1 MRRSLLLAL
10 LCLGLACNCTSST
23 INSNAR
29 GTAKTSADKTPQDT
43 GPAEDVFVGI
53 VVPEADPREPRLSA
67 GMRTLLE
74 REHVKPH
81 AIDDDVAKK
90 AFALY
95 LDRLD
100 PGKLLLLAPHVEAFG
115 RRATTLD
122 DELRAGD
129 FHTARLASALLASQ
143 RKQIAQKVDALLKQ
157 PFDFTKDE
165 WLESD
170 PEKREW
176 AKDAPALEDRW
187 RRLLKQQVLERIARM
202 DEIAKALEE
211 KRDPKQA
218 VKGEDGDDGLP
229 VKLEPPPPT
238 FEGREAK
245 AREELQKSYAGRF
258 SRMLKPEP
266 LEAAELFLNAF
277 ASAYDPHSLYLAP
290 ADQENFDIEMSG
302 SLEGIGA
309 VLSEDDHYILVREIV
324 PGGAAWRQGL
334 LEAGDLILAVTQV
347 GGEPVDV
354 ADMRINDVVK
364 MIRGPKGT
372 RVTLTVKKPDDRV
385 LSLEITRDVVVVEAT
400 YARGA
405 ILDLGPKHE
414 PVGYVYL
421 PSFYGNTRSA
431 RGQTPERDATSDVR
445 ALLTRFA
452 GKKLGGIVLDLRG
465 NGGGLLDHATGIAG
479 LLVDRGPVVEV
490 QNARGKQQVLGDD
503 EPGVSFEGEVV
514 VLVDRFSAS
523 ASEIL
528 AGALQDYGRA
538 LVVGTGP
545 THGKGTVQALIDLDR
560 VAGPSSMPLGVAKLT
575 IQQFFLVDGESTQWR
590 GVQPDVVL
598 PDPASHIESGERYLD
613 NAIPFS
619 AVRPLPVKPW
629 PNGHWSKA
637 ALAQVSTTRQTA
649 QPVFE
654 KVKARGNYLA
664 ERQKQSRIPL
674 AREAWLEQRKKD
686 RKALEDLDLK
696 LEEGDERFSVQAVEY
711 RPDQADEK
719 VRAAADKRLAGWK
732 KTLARDPWL
741 EEALYLLADMQQG
754 AKVAAV
760 KASGDAPN

>member
-1 MRRSLLLAL
+1 
-10 LCLGLACNCTSST
+10 
-23 INSNAR
+23 
-29 GTAKTSADKTPQDT
+29 
-43 GPAEDVFVGI
+43 
-53 VVPEADPREPRLSA
+53 
-67 GMRTLLE
+67 
-74 REHVKPH
+74 
-81 AIDDDVAKK
+81 
-90 AFALY
+90 
-95 LDRLD
+95 
-100 PGKLLLLAPHVEAFG
+100 
-115 RRATTLD
+115 
-122 DELRAGD
+122 
-129 FHTARLASALLASQ
+129 
-143 RKQIAQKVDALLKQ
+143 
-157 PFDFTKDE
+157 
-165 WLESD
+165 
-170 PEKREW
+170 
-176 AKDAPALEDRW
+176 
-187 RRLLKQQVLERIARM
+187 
-202 DEIAKALEE
+202 
-211 KRDPKQA
+211 
-218 VKGEDGDDGLP
+218 
-229 VKLEPPPPT
+229 
-238 FEGREAK
+238 
-245 AREELQKSYAGRF
+245 
-258 SRMLKPEP
+258 
-266 LEAAELFLNAF
+266 
-277 ASAYDPHSLYLAP
+277 
-290 ADQENFDIEMSG
+290 
-302 SLEGIGA
+302 
-309 VLSEDDHYILVREIV
+309 
-324 PGGAAWRQGL
+324 
-334 LEAGDLILAVTQV
+334 
-347 GGEPVDV
+347 
-354 ADMRINDVVK
+354 
-364 MIRGPKGT
+364 
-372 RVTLTVKKPDDRV
+372 
-385 LSLEITRDVVVVEAT
+385 
-400 YARGA
+400 
-405 ILDLGPKHE
+405 
-414 PVGYVYL
+414 
-421 PSFYGNTRSA
+421 
-431 RGQTPERDATSDVR
+431 
-445 ALLTRFA
+445 
-452 GKKLGGIVLDLRG
+452 
-465 NGGGLLDHATGIAG
+465 
-479 LLVDRGPVVEV
+479 
-490 QNARGKQQVLGDD
+490 
-503 EPGVSFEGEVV
+503 
-514 VLVDRFSAS
+514 
-523 ASEIL
+523 L